1 MQLIM
6 CLVTYGLR
14 LIAFFDMV
22 RQKALFEAVVD
33 MCRRKAVLEEIQMVR
48 LFIQFNARA
57 LWQAMYC
64 SMFERCALCMSL
76 IRALDS

>member
-6 CLVTYGLR
+6 CVVTYGLR

-22 RQKALFEAVVD
+22 RQKALFEAVVG

-48 LFIQFNARA
+48 LFI
-57 LWQAMYC
+57 
-64 SMFERCALCMSL
+64 
-76 IRALDS
+76 